1 MATRDKRVG
10 FFLAGPQNKRSG
22 GPGCRGLSWHAR
34 LNPALYKY
42 RRSWIGR
49 PSGGTAA
56 VFSTKP
62 LYHTASSHSHGLSY
76 RMRLDTLGAGI
87 RAGQD
92 GRGSTADVAGA
103 GSAIAPLPWRW
114 SNWPGPAPAEGAPQS
129 LGAQLPVVARLPL
142 PPVHL
147 RPKAGAERSGGRRC
161 SFRK

>member
-1 MATRDKRVG
+1 MWPQGIRGSASSWQVPKTNGQGAPAAEGSAGTLALIRRFTSTGAPGLADRVG
-10 FFLAGPQNKRSG
+10 ALPPFSPR
-22 GPGCRGLSWHAR
+22 
-34 LNPALYKY
+34 NP
-42 RRSWIGR
+42 
-49 PSGGTAA
+49 
-56 VFSTKP
+56 STG
-62 LYHTASSHSHGLSY
+62 SHSHGLSY
-76 RMRLDTLGAGI
+76 RMRLDTLGAGV